1 MAGSVPMA
9 SICGHANQVDVYRRF
24 QHSLPSD
31 CQDHLNALAE
41 NGWLAPHHINTVM
54 RYLRDAKTY
63 LAGCTDQLLLIRE
76 PSFTVGERVQ
86 CNGWSSVYSEHNSED
101 GWVRGRI

>member
-54 RYLRDAKTY
+54 RYLRDAETN
-63 LAGCTDQLLLIRE
+63 LAGLLLRRE
-76 PSFTVGERVQ
+76 PSPVTVGERVQ
-86 CNGWSSVYSEHNSED
+86 
-101 GWVRGRI
+101 